1 MEDYSQNCARY
12 FDKYL
17 VRKMR
22 REGGSYEM
30 HMADGVHEFFSP
42 RYYAKHLELRFKFND
57 KVYSFKAYVYEDYAV
72 MDTTVNEVLEL
83 YPNVHALKSMLRERV
98 FPSLHKW
105 GAACQNAVGGNIPS
119 MTLTRRLFAGGQ
131 CYENLILAAKA
142 AREAAGEEVSELS
155 GSDYYSEHSSRN
167 ASDSDDSSQTSAS
180 Y

>member
-22 REGGSYEM
+22 RDGGSYET

-42 RYYAKHLELRFKFND
+42 RYYANHLELRFKFND
-57 KVYSFKAYVYEDYAV
+57 KVYSFKAYVFEDNAV

-83 YPNVHALKSMLRERV
+83 YPNVHALKSMLKCRV
-98 FPSLHKW
+98 FPSLNKW

-119 MTLTRRLFAGGQ
+119 MPLARRLFAGGE
-131 CYENLILAAKA
+131 CYEDLILAAKA
-142 AREAAGEEVSELS
+142 AREAAGVEVSSELS
-155 GSDYYSEHSSRN
+155 ESDSYSEP
-167 ASDSDDSSQTSAS
+167 SDDHSSQTSSS